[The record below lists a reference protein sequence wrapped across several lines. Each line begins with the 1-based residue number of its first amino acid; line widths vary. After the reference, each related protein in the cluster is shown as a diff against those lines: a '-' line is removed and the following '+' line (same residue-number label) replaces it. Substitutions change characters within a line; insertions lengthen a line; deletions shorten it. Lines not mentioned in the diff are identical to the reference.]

1 LKKIKSFSDEA
12 QFNDLLEILKKNDSP
27 FQSEAYRER
36 MDSVSLI
43 NLPPQFVVKINSDNF
58 ERVFEILDYVATKEI
73 FEIDKSHYLFNFSDE
88 ELFDLLA
95 KTDEWSAFDYQL
107 AQKILDEREKQ
118 VDKEFLNSLKKA
130 RIDTLAKPENLELV
144 SP

>member
-1 LKKIKSFSDEA
+1 M
-12 QFNDLLEILKKNDSP
+12 LEILKKNDSP

-118 VDKEFLNSLKKA
+118 VDKEFLNSL
-130 RIDTLAKPENLELV
+130 
-144 SP
+144 

>member
-1 LKKIKSFSDEA
+1 M
-12 QFNDLLEILKKNDSP
+12 LEILKKNDSP

-95 KTDEWSAFDYQL
+95 KADEWSAFDYQL

>member
-1 LKKIKSFSDEA
+1 
-12 QFNDLLEILKKNDSP
+12 LLEILKKNDSP

-58 ERVFEILDYVATKEI
+58 ERVFEILDYVTTKEI